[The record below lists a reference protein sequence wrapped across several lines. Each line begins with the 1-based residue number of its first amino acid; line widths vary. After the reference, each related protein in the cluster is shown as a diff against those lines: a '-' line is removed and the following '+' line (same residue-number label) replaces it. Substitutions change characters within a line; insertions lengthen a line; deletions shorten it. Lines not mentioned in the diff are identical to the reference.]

1 MQLTKGQKL
10 SFGVGAVGKDA
21 VFNLVSIYFM
31 FYVTDIIKLSSVF
44 VGFLFFIARIWD
56 AINDPLMGMMVD

>member
-31 FYVTDIIKLSSVF
+31 FYVTNIIKLSPVF
-44 VGFLFFIARIWD
+44 VEFLF
-56 AINDPLMGMMVD
+56 LLQEYGMPSTIHLWG

>member
-1 MQLTKGQKL
+1 MKVQLTKSQKL

-31 FYVTDIIKLSSVF
+31 FYVTDIIKLSPVF
-44 VGFLFFIARIWD
+44 VGFLF
-56 AINDPLMGMMVD
+56 LLQEYGMPSTIHLWG